1 MGVSLPCSCAARCV
15 WKWTAWDQAGETS
28 SNEIVAAAKFFKI
41 SPLRLLLGLCS
52 PVTLVSVWVS
62 CEEVSSSIDST
73 CLSIFF
79 TLNFYCCP
87 VNCISFWD
95 LLVIAL
101 WPTMERAE
109 GTAQDFI
116 NQLVII
122 IPSVSL
128 KDAKEIWV
136 VFERAEAA
144 VPYA

>member
-1 MGVSLPCSCAARCV
+1 
-15 WKWTAWDQAGETS
+15 
-28 SNEIVAAAKFFKI
+28 
-41 SPLRLLLGLCS
+41 
-52 PVTLVSVWVS
+52 
-62 CEEVSSSIDST
+62 
-73 CLSIFF
+73 
-79 TLNFYCCP
+79 
-87 VNCISFWD
+87 
-95 LLVIAL
+95 
-101 WPTMERAE
+101 MERAE